1 MSQLNTLK
9 CTIVVDERYVK
20 TELSTKL
27 LGALQCTIVANERN
41 VELVDRENIVNEIVW
56 LG

>member
-9 CTIVVDERYVK
+9 HIIIMDERYIK

-27 LGALQCTIVANERN
+27 LGALQCTIIANERN
-41 VELVDRENIVNEIVW
+41 VELIDRENIVNEIVW

>member
-9 CTIVVDERYVK
+9 HTIVMDERYVK

-27 LGALQCTIVANERN
+27 LGALQRTIIANEKN
-41 VELVDRENIVNEIVW
+41 IELVDRENIVNEFIW
-56 LG
+56 LS

>member
-1 MSQLNTLK
+1 M
-9 CTIVVDERYVK
+9 IVMDERYIK

-27 LGALQCTIVANERN
+27 LSTLQCTIVTNERN
-41 VELVDRENIVNEIVW
+41 IELVDRENIVNEIVW